1 VNFWEY
7 VFTPSFAYSVI
18 RVSTPLVLATLGVVI
33 TSKAGI
39 TNIGMEGVMLTSAL
53 AAVFGSAFSGNIWVG
68 LLAAIL
74 CGIAASLLLGYLSMQ
89 LKVDGALACI
99 VFNNMAIG
107 GTVFAMYTVTQDKG
121 NTISLHSG
129 SLPQIQIPIL
139 KEIPVLGE
147 IFSNHNVLSYA
158 ALLLTVVICVL
169 LSKTAL
175 GLRIQAAGEAPQALS
190 SVGVD
195 LKTVRYT
202 ALGIS
207 GLLGGIGGAFMSM
220 GYVSWFSRDMVA
232 GRGFIALAADAM
244 GNSNPVGAVL
254 SAMLFAMA
262 EALSFTLQ
270 TTSIPPELVQML
282 PYLVTIIGLIT
293 YSIKKSRSRSGKSIV
308 SN

>member
-1 VNFWEY
+1 MNFWEY

-175 GLRIQAAGEAPQALS
+175 GLRIQVAGEAPQALS